1 MNKVFMVD
9 DDPVM
14 LDLLKT
20 LLTMDGFQV
29 MTVAR
34 DEDIVNKISSYKPD
48 LVLLD
53 VFIKNRN
60 GNEVNGFDIL
70 KKIKA
75 NISLSSVKVIMT
87 SGMDFRQQS
96 IENGAN
102 AFVLKPF
109 MPDELIK
116 IIRDCLQ

>member
-70 KKIKA
+70 KKIKT